1 MSMYFDKL
9 AQKQTIKIADH
20 RSPTS
25 SLDSGNVRPYGRAER
40 QSNPLRTLKDLSRT
54 EQGRVVRLL
63 SHGMTLQLSFVG
75 SFLHCPLTFFCHT
88 LTFLLRSHLSVI
100 LLQKVVH
107 GNIRSFK
114 KDQTSPRR
122 KEKNLFDPV
131 SEKYFNLRINQQ

>member
-63 SHGMTLQLSFVG
+63 SLE